1 MVESV
6 WSRGY
11 DAVLEAVVAMREEAG
26 LTQRQLAEKIGR
38 EQSFIGRIETR
49 QRRIDLVE
57 FVWWARCCGFDA
69 EEELGKVTKEIL
81 KQIPKSPRRAS
92 K

>member
-1 MVESV
+1 MFSGGYSVVIES
-6 WSRGY
+6 
-11 DAVLEAVVAMREEAG
+11 LVAMREEAG
-26 LTQRQLAEKIGR
+26 LTQRQLAEKMER

-57 FVWWARCCGFDA
+57 FCWWARCCDFDG
-69 EEELGKVTKEIL
+69 EEELAEVTKQIL
-81 KQIPKSPRRAS
+81 KAIPKRPRRAS